1 MAQFGGEMQ
10 FRLST
15 GTRLKM
21 RGDFNTEPSR
31 YENETVTNQDGS
43 NSKTVTLK
51 PYRVSCTFED
61 KANIDYDA
69 LLREHGI
76 NATVVED
83 YTSTRHLYTGGF
95 FEGTPEVDRL
105 TGEVSGLMFVSDK
118 YQKVT
123 R

>member
-15 GTRLKM
+15 GERLKM
-21 RGDFNTEPSR
+21 RGEFSVEASR
-31 YENETVTNQDGS
+31 YENSVVTNQDGS
-43 NSKTVTLK
+43 NSKNVALK
-51 PYRVSCTFED
+51 PYRLSCTFED
-61 KANIDYDA
+61 KAAADYDA
-69 LLREHGI
+69 LLREHGV

-83 YTSTRHLYTGGF
+83 YTSTRHLFTGGF
-95 FEGTPEVDRL
+95 FEGTPEVDRI
-105 TGEVSGLMFVSDK
+105 TGEVSGLMFVSDT